1 MIRSPPPS
9 RILPSEITP
18 PEVFFDRRAVLA
30 AGLSLGM
37 SSLLPAAETQPPEA
51 KLKYTRNAKLSVSEE
66 PNSFEDITGYNNFY
80 EFGTDKSDPAANSG
94 TLKPRP
100 WSVTVDGECEVK
112 GKFTLEDILKP
123 HPLEE
128 RVYRFR
134 CVEAWSMVVPWLGF
148 PLADLVTRFKPTSK
162 ARYVEF
168 TTLLDPKQMPY
179 QRSGILDW
187 PYVEGL
193 RMDEAMHPLTLMVV
207 GVYGKTL
214 PNQNGAPLR
223 LIVPWKWLLRQ
234 RESKGGSSALEPGH
248 GAASGQ
254 VAVQVAPGNADVQR
268 LREGSR
274 GSLSRHGSAE
284 VLLNVGQRYER
295 IYKPLIFAASLV
307 PFLLL
312 VLGAFGLAGQ
322 DLGADPVKEILHTCG
337 KTALNLLMLTLLVT
351 PVKDLLHQPNLLRI
365 RRMLGL
371 FVFFYVVVHFIVYV
385 VLDLE
390 LNFGTLAEDIAK
402 RPYITIG
409 FAALLMLIPLA
420 VTSTNKMMRRLGRRW
435 TKLHRLVYVIAILG
449 VWHYYW
455 QVKKDVREP
464 LIYAAILALLLGY
477 RLYKRWRVTSK
488 SAPATVPERT

>member
-1 MIRSPPPS
+1 
-9 RILPSEITP
+9 
-18 PEVFFDRRAVLA
+18 
-30 AGLSLGM
+30 
-37 SSLLPAAETQPPEA
+37 
-51 KLKYTRNAKLSVSEE
+51 
-66 PNSFEDITGYNNFY
+66 
-80 EFGTDKSDPAANSG
+80 
-94 TLKPRP
+94 
-100 WSVTVDGECEVK
+100 
-112 GKFTLEDILKP
+112 
-123 HPLEE
+123 
-128 RVYRFR
+128 
-134 CVEAWSMVVPWLGF
+134 
-148 PLADLVTRFKPTSK
+148 
-162 ARYVEF
+162 
-168 TTLLDPKQMPY
+168 
-179 QRSGILDW
+179 
-187 PYVEGL
+187 
-193 RMDEAMHPLTLMVV
+193 
-207 GVYGKTL
+207 
-214 PNQNGAPLR
+214 
-223 LIVPWKWLLRQ
+223 
-234 RESKGGSSALEPGH
+234 
-248 GAASGQ
+248 
-254 VAVQVAPGNADVQR
+254 
-268 LREGSR
+268 
-274 GSLSRHGSAE
+274 
-284 VLLNVGQRYER
+284 LNVGQRYER